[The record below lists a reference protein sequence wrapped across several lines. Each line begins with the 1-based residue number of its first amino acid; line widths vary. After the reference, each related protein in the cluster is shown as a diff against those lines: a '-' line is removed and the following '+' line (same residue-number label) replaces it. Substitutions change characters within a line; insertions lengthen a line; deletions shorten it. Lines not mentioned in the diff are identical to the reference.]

1 MQRVFSSM
9 DLSETVLVRD
19 ALMHH
24 GIEIFTQNEYS
35 NHSAIPEFR
44 PPAEIWI
51 VHDMHYDTARRLVA
65 LYPSLIARLR
75 RRRGCVLTAS
85 PRIPRHLS
93 CAGTVA
99 KIRGADTSCRRV
111 VRRSNYLKTPVEY
124 ASSQSSGFDDSTKGC
139 NLLRCSLKSGSCQIR
154 SCASFD

>member
-24 GIEIFTQNEYS
+24 GIEIFTQNEHS

-51 VHDMHYDTARRLVA
+51 MHDMHYDTARRLVA
-65 LYPSLIARLR
+65 HTLSIIDSKIEAAPWLCADCKSENPAPFELCWNC
-75 RRRGCVLTAS
+75 GKDKAS
-85 PRIPRHLS
+85 
-93 CAGTVA
+93 AGA
-99 KIRGADTSCRRV
+99 
-111 VRRSNYLKTPVEY
+111 
-124 ASSQSSGFDDSTKGC
+124 
-139 NLLRCSLKSGSCQIR
+139 
-154 SCASFD
+154 